1 MVVLWLIPIL
11 VAVVGISSDIIT
23 STGRELFGYLLV
35 YGFFGWLYVKL
46 WKDRATKEEKNEK
59 KQNAVCRQKYP
70 KGSVAEILAR
80 NDSMR

>member
-46 WKDRATKEEKNEK
+46 WKDRVTKKEKNEE
-59 KQNAVCRQKYP
+59 KQNTVPKQKYP